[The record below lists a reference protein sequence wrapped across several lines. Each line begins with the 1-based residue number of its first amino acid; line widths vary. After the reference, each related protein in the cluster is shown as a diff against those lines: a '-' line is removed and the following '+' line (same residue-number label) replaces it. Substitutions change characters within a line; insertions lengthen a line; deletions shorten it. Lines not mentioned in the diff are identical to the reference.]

1 ATGMLLMRR
10 KGQTAPFT
18 LITLILLFGRKK
30 TEQEEN
36 KNTAEPLNREP
47 FPVPDIIKKTITS
60 NDVSRS
66 RDRLRLASLER
77 DIIGDALTK
86 IYEAET
92 KGQINDSEKNQLLQR
107 YKTDLK
113 RVDGEI
119 DTHKRTVDLYELESA
134 KDELLK
140 SFQEKMLEIDLK
152 ISQIRPTV
160 TATSETITKSPEP
173 PKTETSPTPLVT
185 NPPKERQTKEKPKNK
200 AEERLET
207 IREEV
212 LNTMANPRPRQG
224 RRSRAASR
232 EDCRFNSKEAHHRS
246 RREETRK
253 NLGRTTANT
262 GRDSSIRLR
271 IDRREDQKDL
281 REDSSER
288 GRR

>member
-1 ATGMLLMRR
+1 MLLLRR

-18 LITLILLFGRKK
+18 LHTLILLLGRKK
-30 TEQEEN
+30 TEQEE
-36 KNTAEPLNREP
+36 TRTTPEPTNRDS
-47 FPVPDIIKKTITS
+47 FPVPDILKKTITS
-60 NDVSRS
+60 IDVSRS
-66 RDRLRLASLER
+66 RDRLRLANLER

-92 KGQINDSEKNQLLQR
+92 RGQINDSEKNQLLQR

-134 KDELLK
+134 KEDLLK

-160 TATSETITKSPEP
+160 ATTSEAPPKSPEP

-212 LNTMANPRPRQG
+212 LKAM
-224 RRSRAASR
+224 
-232 EDCRFNSKEAHHRS
+232 
-246 RREETRK
+246 
-253 NLGRTTANT
+253 
-262 GRDSSIRLR
+262 
-271 IDRREDQKDL
+271 
-281 REDSSER
+281 
-288 GRR
+288 

>member
-1 ATGMLLMRR
+1 MLLLRR
-10 KGQTAPFT
+10 KGQTAPFR
-18 LITLILLFGRKK
+18 LLTLILLFGRKK
-30 TEQEEN
+30 TEQGEN
-36 KNTAEPLNREP
+36 KNTIEPIIEEP
-47 FPVPDIIKKTITS
+47 FAIPDILRKTITS

-92 KGQINDSEKNQLLQR
+92 RGQINDSEKNQLLQR

-119 DTHKRTVDLYELESA
+119 DTHKKTVDLYELESA
-134 KDELLK
+134 KEDLLK

-160 TATSETITKSPEP
+160 TIASEASTKLSEP
-173 PKTETSPTPLVT
+173 PKIETSQTPPIT
-185 NPPKERQTKEKPKNK
+185 NSPKERPAKEKPKNK

-212 LNTMANPRPRQG
+212 LKAMERLEQI
-224 RRSRAASR
+224 
-232 EDCRFNSKEAHHRS
+232 
-246 RREETRK
+246 ETE
-253 NLGRTTANT
+253 G
-262 GRDSSIRLR
+262 
-271 IDRREDQKDL
+271 
-281 REDSSER
+281 
-288 GRR
+288 

>member
-1 ATGMLLMRR
+1 MLLLWR
-10 KGQTAPFT
+10 KGQPAPFT
-18 LITLILLFGRKK
+18 LLTLILLFGRKK
-30 TEQEEN
+30 TEQNEN
-36 KNTAEPLNREP
+36 KNTIEQIVEEP
-47 FPVPDIIKKTITS
+47 FPIPDILRKTITS

-119 DTHKRTVDLYELESA
+119 DTHKKTVDLYELESA
-134 KDELLK
+134 KEDLLK

-160 TATSETITKSPEP
+160 TTTSEITTKPPDP
-173 PKTETSPTPLVT
+173 PKVEIGPTQPPTS
-185 NPPKERQTKEKPKNK
+185 PPKERSPKEKPKNK

-212 LNTMANPRPRQG
+212 LKAMERLEQI
-224 RRSRAASR
+224 
-232 EDCRFNSKEAHHRS
+232 
-246 RREETRK
+246 ETE
-253 NLGRTTANT
+253 G
-262 GRDSSIRLR
+262 
-271 IDRREDQKDL
+271 
-281 REDSSER
+281 
-288 GRR
+288 

>member
-1 ATGMLLMRR
+1 MLLLRR

-18 LITLILLFGRKK
+18 LLTLILLFGRKK
-30 TEQEEN
+30 TEQDEN
-36 KNTAEPLNREP
+36 KDTDAPIKREP
-47 FPVPDIIKKTITS
+47 FPLPDILKKTITS

-92 KGQINDSEKNQLLQR
+92 RGQINDSEKNQLLQR

-119 DTHKRTVDLYELESA
+119 DTHKRTVDLYDLESA
-134 KDELLK
+134 KEDLLK

-152 ISQIRPTV
+152 ISQIKPTV
-160 TATSETITKSPEP
+160 ITTSETTPKPTEP
-173 PKTETSPTPLVT
+173 PKIETSPTPAPT
-185 NPPKERQTKEKPKNK
+185 NPPKERPLKEKPKNK

-212 LNTMANPRPRQG
+212 LKAMERLEQI
-224 RRSRAASR
+224 
-232 EDCRFNSKEAHHRS
+232 
-246 RREETRK
+246 ETE
-253 NLGRTTANT
+253 G
-262 GRDSSIRLR
+262 
-271 IDRREDQKDL
+271 
-281 REDSSER
+281 
-288 GRR
+288 

>member
-1 ATGMLLMRR
+1 MRR

-18 LITLILLFGRKK
+18 LLTLILLFGRKK
-30 TEQEEN
+30 TEREET
-36 KNTAEPLNREP
+36 KTIPEPVNREP
-47 FPVPDIIKKTITS
+47 FPVPDILKKTITS
-60 NDVSRS
+60 IDISRS
-66 RDRLRLASLER
+66 RDRLRMASLER

-92 KGQINDSEKNQLLQR
+92 RGQINDSEKNQLLQR

-134 KDELLK
+134 KEDLLK

-160 TATSETITKSPEP
+160 TATIETAAKPPDS
-173 PKTETSPTPLVT
+173 PKTEASPTPPPT
-185 NPPKERQTKEKPKNK
+185 NPPKERPAKEKPKNK

-212 LNTMANPRPRQG
+212 LKAMERLEQI
-224 RRSRAASR
+224 
-232 EDCRFNSKEAHHRS
+232 
-246 RREETRK
+246 ETE
-253 NLGRTTANT
+253 G
-262 GRDSSIRLR
+262 
-271 IDRREDQKDL
+271 
-281 REDSSER
+281 
-288 GRR
+288 